1 MFDDLE
7 RAFDDLEGGVQI
19 PISIPLD
26 DDGYLDRKCP
36 KDECRHEFKVL
47 FEDWEA
53 KIPEARAFCPV
64 CKHQTEHNDFS
75 TPELDAHIAAVGEAY
90 VAGLIDEYMA
100 DAARKFNQ
108 SQPRNSFIQMNMSY
122 VPGMRSIMMPLEAQ
136 EQMRQRFTCE
146 QCGCRYAS
154 IGAAF
159 FCHACGHNSA
169 RSTFDQTIALVRKNL
184 VALESVSKSIAEKF
198 DGDMAKD
205 FTRETL
211 ERNVGRLIS
220 AFQRL
225 AEALFDELP
234 NRSQFKP
241 RKNVFQNLA
250 ESSALWQQAGKGRY
264 EDALDAAEYADLVK
278 LFQRRHVLEHR
289 EGIVD
294 QAYIDNSGDSS
305 YSVGQRL
312 VIKRNDVER
321 LVSLLEKLAAHLR
334 K

>member
-7 RAFDDLEGGVQI
+7 NAFEGLDGGIQI

-36 KDECRHEFKVL
+36 GNECQHEFKVL
-47 FEDWEA
+47 FEDWE
-53 KIPEARAFCPV
+53 KIPEAAAYCPL
-64 CKHQTEHNDFS
+64 CNHSTERNDFS
-75 TPELDAHIAAVGEAY
+75 TPAFDEYIGGIADAY
-90 VAGLIDEYMA
+90 VAGIIDEYMA
-100 DAARKFNQ
+100 QAARSFNQ
-108 SQPRNSFIQMNMSY
+108 SQPRNSFVKMRMSY
-122 VPGMRSIMMPLEAQ
+122 EPGVRPIMLPLEAQ

-154 IGAAF
+154 VGAAF

-184 VALESVSKSIAEKF
+184 AALESVSKSIAENF

-211 ERNVGRLIS
+211 EGNVGRLIS

-241 RKNVFQNLA
+241 RKNLFQNLS
-250 ESSALWQQAGKGRY
+250 ESSALWRQAGKDRY

-294 QAYIDNSGDSS
+294 QAYIDNSGDSL

-312 VIKRNDVER
+312 VIKQNDVER
-321 LVSLLEKLAAHLR
+321 LAALIEKLAAHLR

>member
-36 KDECRHEFKVL
+36 KVECHHEFKVL

-53 KIPEARAFCPV
+53 KIPEATAYCPV
-64 CKHQTEHNDFS
+64 CKHQTERNDFS
-75 TPELDAHIAAVGEAY
+75 TPELDSHIAAIGEAY
-90 VAGLIDEYMA
+90 IAGHIDEYMA

-122 VPGMRSIMMPLEAQ
+122 EPGKRPIMMPLEAQ

-159 FCHACGHNSA
+159 FCHASGHNSA
-169 RSTFDQTIALVRKNL
+169 GSTFDQTIALIRKNL
-184 VALESVSKSIAEKF
+184 AALESVSESIAEKF

-205 FTRETL
+205 FIRETL
-211 ERNVGRLIS
+211 EGYVGRLIS

-264 EDALDAAEYADLVK
+264 EDALDAAE
-278 LFQRRHVLEHR
+278 
-289 EGIVD
+289 
-294 QAYIDNSGDSS
+294 
-305 YSVGQRL
+305 
-312 VIKRNDVER
+312 
-321 LVSLLEKLAAHLR
+321 
-334 K
+334 